1 MPQRIILYRC
11 AKYTGTVLQKYPL
24 TFVPARVQKNIVR
37 PTQSKEVFCSMMSER
52 SRVEYCSVA
61 VSVPVV
67 SDVEPSFLIDSQWS
81 GSRATVGRINY
92 LMKKNWLRTSDAQK
106 KEMRFSL
113 QIMTLYGLED
123 KRFTSHMQRDFLF
136 WRIQQP
142 KVVNYEDYF
151 GQCALRAQAD

>member
-1 MPQRIILYRC
+1 MPQKIILYRC

-24 TFVPARVQKNIVR
+24 TCVHARVQKNIFR

-52 SRVEYCSVA
+52 SREEYCSVA
-61 VSVPVV
+61 VPVV
-67 SDVEPSFLIDSQWS
+67 SDAEPSFLIDSQWS

-92 LMKKNWLRTSDAQK
+92 LMKKNWLRASDAQK

-142 KVVNYEDYF
+142 KVVNYDDYF
-151 GQCALRAQAD
+151 GQCALRARAD